1 MDPNP
6 SIQPEQAAEARL
18 TALLLGELSAEDAEV
33 VRRELASKPELAAL
47 HARLEKTIGL
57 VSEAVRNPVERE
69 PQTEA
74 VQPVGESPR
83 LSSPRREQLLGALR
97 GLPERKPAVVSMNR
111 ELPWFI
117 PMSLAAMLVA
127 LIGGAALLP
136 EFWLSAT
143 KSRHAALSA
152 PAAASGGRKAPAA
165 ANSDYTLGYRVGG
178 EKRFSLDRQVPEKG
192 LPAITPPP
200 PASQPETGA
209 KLDGA
214 TAQLAGELF
223 EYQVA
228 SPPSERAG
236 GIAQGIVPR
245 PQSTAGTSSGVLSAE
260 AVGWAD
266 LDKDG
271 ADQNGA
277 MKAGDGGLADGE
289 NAEYRGRL
297 PVLGDVPV
305 PGRFFRGQAVPA
317 EPAKPAADDKLAS
330 VETRSERRRGVPGPP
345 PANTP
350 ANLSSSLAK
359 ATPGQAGAIPGRGYG
374 GVAVLAPT
382 VTTAAPVPELKQH
395 VESARQLGRQPAAV
409 ELSTAAADH
418 LSQEAPALLVVEGLL
433 PEAQAAAGQVLSG
446 AAEHAARGLA
456 EGRASVEMAQKGTG
470 TPSANFGSATTQAF
484 DPYFIQT
491 EVEKVKSKKV
501 LNQVI
506 DQLKL
511 NESWGY
517 FDNSQPLSREE
528 TYRKLAERIDVRQ
541 NANTSEMAITVKAA
555 KPEEAALIATTVA
568 KAYAGLQTNALART
582 RGKDQAGVGEVEN
595 GVRLAEKDASL
606 RAEQLNG
613 RRASPV
619 PAPTPQPQPEVQT
632 ASNPFS
638 TFSLNVTDV
647 SFRLAEVSLRQ
658 GMLPEPATLRS
669 EEFLNAFDY
678 RDPEPAHGA
687 PVAFAWERA
696 QCPFAQN
703 RDLLRF
709 SIKTAAQGRP
719 AGRALN
725 LVVLLDR
732 SGSMER
738 ADRVQIVQEAL
749 RVLAGQ
755 LAKEDRLSVIT
766 FARTPRLWVD
776 GVLGD
781 HAEQALEEAG
791 AITPEGGTNL
801 EAALD
806 LAYETARKHYA
817 QAGVNRVVMLT
828 DGAANLG
835 DVNPDALQRKVE
847 THRRQGIALD
857 CFGVGWEGFADE
869 LLQVL
874 SSSGD
879 GRYGF
884 LNSPED
890 AAIGFAAQLAG
901 ALQVAAANVKV
912 QVEFNPK
919 RVVAYRQIGYAKHQL
934 TKQQF
939 RDNTVDAAEIGAAE
953 SGNGLYVVQV
963 DPNGDGDLGVVRV
976 RFQVPAT
983 GEFQEREW
991 PVPYTGGAVPLE
1003 QASPALRLAA
1013 ASTGLAEWLARTP
1026 YGSGINPDRL
1036 LALMHGVPQTY
1047 GSDYRP
1053 GQLETMIREA
1063 IIRLK

>member
-1 MDPNP
+1 MGACVKAGDKSQQSMDPNP
-6 SIQPEQAAEARL
+6 SIQPEQAAEANL
-18 TALLLGELSAEDAEV
+18 TALLLGQLLAEEAEA
-33 VRRELASKPELAAL
+33 VRRELAAKPEWAGL
-47 HARLEKTIGL
+47 HARLERTVGL
-57 VSEAVRNPVERE
+57 VSEAVRSPVQQE
-69 PQTEA
+69 PQAEGI
-74 VQPVGESPR
+74 QSPQ
-83 LSSPRREQLLGALR
+83 LSSPRREELLRVLRSKPGAN
-97 GLPERKPAVVSMNR
+97 PAVVPMNR
-111 ELPWFI
+111 GLPWFI

-127 LIGGAALLP
+127 LIGGVALLP

-143 KSRHAALSA
+143 KSRQAALSA
-152 PAAASGGRKAPAA
+152 PPGEVSSVAQASPRSSRIAGESSAKGAVVEAEKAWNRPGSRENLRARSDAPA
-165 ANSDYTLGYRVGG
+165 
-178 EKRFSLDRQVPEKG
+178 
-192 LPAITPPP
+192 
-200 PASQPETGA
+200 
-209 KLDGA
+209 
-214 TAQLAGELF
+214 
-223 EYQVA
+223 
-228 SPPSERAG
+228 
-236 GIAQGIVPR
+236 
-245 PQSTAGTSSGVLSAE
+245 QSIAGTSLGVLSVE
-260 AVGWAD
+260 GVGWAD
-266 LDKDG
+266 KKSV
-271 ADQNGA
+271 ADLGA
-277 MKAGDGGLADGE
+277 MANAGNEALAEAKPAETGGRA
-289 NAEYRGRL
+289 
-297 PVLGDVPV
+297 PVLGDVPML
-305 PGRFFRGQAVPA
+305 GKLFREQAVPA
-317 EPAKPAADDKLAS
+317 EPAKPAADDELAS
-330 VETRSERRRGVPGPP
+330 VEEQLERRRGIPGPP

-350 ANLSSSLAK
+350 ADLWSSVAK
-359 ATPGQAGAIPGRGYG
+359 TTPGQAGAIPGQGYGGYG
-374 GVAVLAPT
+374 GVAVLTPT
-382 VTTAAPVPELKQH
+382 VTTAAPVPELKQQG
-395 VESARQLGRQPAAV
+395 ESARRLDRQPAVVA
-409 ELSTAAADH
+409 LSTGNADD
-418 LSQEAPALLVVEGLL
+418 LSPEASPQLNSDGLL
-433 PEAQAAAGQVLSG
+433 PEGQAVVGQVLAG
-446 AAEHAARGLA
+446 AVAVDHAVESSA
-456 EGRASVEMAQKGTG
+456 EGSASVEMARKGTD
-470 TPSANFGSATTQAF
+470 TASLNFGSAAAQSY

-491 EVEKVKSKKV
+491 EFEKVKSKKV

-506 DQLKL
+506 DHLNL

-517 FDNSQPLSREE
+517 LDSSQPLSREE
-528 TYRKLAERIDVRQ
+528 AYRKLAEKIDVRQ
-541 NANTSEMAITVKAA
+541 NANTSEMEITVKAA
-555 KPEEAALIATTVA
+555 KPDEAALIANTVA
-568 KAYAGLQTNALART
+568 KAYAGLQTNALGRT
-582 RGKDQAGVGEVEN
+582 GGKDQAGAGEAEN
-595 GVRLAEKDASL
+595 GVRLAEKRTREPADQPDGRPAS
-606 RAEQLNG
+606 AI
-613 RRASPV
+613 
-619 PAPTPQPQPEVQT
+619 PAPAPQPQPEIQT
-632 ASNPFS
+632 ASNAFS

-647 SFRLAEVSLRQ
+647 SFRLAAASLEQ
-658 GMLPEPATLRS
+658 GTSPDPASIRS

-678 RDPEPAHGA
+678 RDPEPKQGA

-709 SIKTAAQGRP
+709 SIKTAAQGRQ

-749 RVLAGQ
+749 SVLAGQ
-755 LAKEDRLSVIT
+755 LRKDDKLSVIT

-776 GVLGD
+776 GVPGD
-781 HAEQALEEAG
+781 QAGQALEDAG

-806 LAYETARKHYA
+806 LAYETAREHYA

-884 LNSPED
+884 LNSPDE
-890 AAIGFAAQLAG
+890 AAMGFAAQLAG

-912 QVEFNPK
+912 QVEFNPR

-963 DPNGDGDLGVVRV
+963 DPNGEGDLGIVRV

-991 PVPYTGGAVPLE
+991 SVPYTGGAVPLE

-1013 ASTGLAEWLARTP
+1013 VSTGLAEWLARTV
-1026 YGSGINPDRL
+1026 YGSEITPDRL
-1036 LALMHGVPQTY
+1036 LALMQGVPQTY
-1047 GSDYRP
+1047 GSDSRP
-1053 GQLETMIREA
+1053 RLLETMIREA
-1063 IIRLK
+1063 MRLK

>member
-18 TALLLGELSAEDAEV
+18 TALLLGELSAEEAEV

-47 HARLEKTIGL
+47 HARLERTIRL
-57 VSEAVRNPVERE
+57 VSEAVRDPVERDDQAE
-69 PQTEA
+69 VAP
-74 VQPVGESPR
+74 PGGESPR

-97 GLPERKPAVVSMNR
+97 GLPEPKLAVVSMNR

-127 LIGGAALLP
+127 LIGGAALMP
-136 EFWLSAT
+136 EFWFSVT
-143 KSRHAALSA
+143 KSRQAAISA
-152 PAAASGGRKAPAA
+152 PARASGDSKALAE
-165 ANSDYTLGYRVGG
+165 ANSDYTLGYGLG
-178 EKRFSLDRQVPEKG
+178 SEERFSLARQMPEKG
-192 LPAITPPP
+192 LPVITTPP
-200 PASQPETGA
+200 PASQPESGA
-209 KLDGA
+209 KLDKA
-214 TAQLAGELF
+214 TAQREGELSK
-223 EYQVA
+223 YQVA

-236 GIAQGIVPR
+236 GIAQGIVPG
-245 PQSTAGTSSGVLSAE
+245 PQSTAGTSSGVLSVE
-260 AVGWAD
+260 AVGWVD
-266 LDKDG
+266 FDKNG
-271 ADQNGA
+271 ADHTWS
-277 MKAGDGGLADGE
+277 MKTGDEVLAEGRPAE
-289 NAEYRGRL
+289 NRSRL

-305 PGRFFRGQAVPA
+305 PGRFFRGQAIPA
-317 EPAKPAADDKLAS
+317 EPAKPAVDRLQAS
-330 VETRSERRRGVPGPP
+330 LEDRSERRSGMPVSPP
-345 PANTP
+345 VNSPADAPTVAGEP
-350 ANLSSSLAK
+350 
-359 ATPGQAGAIPGRGYG
+359 PGQAGAIAG
-374 GVAVLAPT
+374 GLRTRFGGLAPAIT
-382 VTTAAPVPELKQH
+382 ESAAVPELKQQ
-395 VESARQLGRQPAAV
+395 VESIRQLDRHPAAV
-409 ELSTAAADH
+409 ALSTADGDH
-418 LSQEAPALLVVEGLL
+418 LSAEAPPHLDTDGLL
-433 PEAQAAAGQVLSG
+433 PQAQAVAGQALLGTVV
-446 AAEHAARGLA
+446 HAVRDLA
-456 EGRASVEMAQKGTG
+456 EGRASVEIARKGTD
-470 TPSANFGSATTQAF
+470 TSSLNFDSATAHAF
-484 DPYFIQT
+484 DPYFVQT

-506 DQLKL
+506 DELKL
-511 NESWGY
+511 NEAWGDY
-517 FDNSQPLSREE
+517 SNSQPLSREE
-528 TYRKLAERIDVRQ
+528 AYRKLAEKIDVRQ
-541 NANTSEMAITVKAA
+541 NAKTSEMAITVKAA
-555 KPEEAALIATTVA
+555 KPDEAALIANTVA

-582 RGKDQAGVGEVEN
+582 RGKDQAGVGEAEN
-595 GVRLAEKDASL
+595 GVRLAEEGTSV
-606 RAEQLNG
+606 RADQPNG
-613 RRASPV
+613 RRASSV
-619 PAPTPQPQPEVQT
+619 PAPTPQPQPEIQT
-632 ASNPFS
+632 ASTAFS

-647 SFRLAEVSLRQ
+647 SFRLAAASLEQ
-658 GMLPEPATLRS
+658 GALPDPASIRS

-678 RDPEPAHGA
+678 RDPEPMQGT

-738 ADRVQIVQEAL
+738 ADRVRIVQEAL

-755 LAKEDRLSVIT
+755 LGKQDKLSVIT

-776 GVLGD
+776 GVSGD
-781 HAEQALEEAG
+781 QAEQALEEAG

-884 LNSPED
+884 LNSPDE
-890 AAIGFAAQLAG
+890 AAIGFAGQLAG
-901 ALQVAAANVKV
+901 AFQVAAANVKV

-963 DPNGDGDLGVVRV
+963 DPNGEGDLGVVRV

-991 PVPYTGGAVPLE
+991 PVPYTGSAVPLE

-1013 ASTGLAEWLARTP
+1013 VSTGLAEWLARTP
-1026 YGSGINPDRL
+1026 YGSEITPDRL
-1036 LALMHGVPQTY
+1036 LALMRGVPQTY

-1053 GQLETMIREA
+1053 RLLETMIRETM
-1063 IIRLK
+1063 RLK